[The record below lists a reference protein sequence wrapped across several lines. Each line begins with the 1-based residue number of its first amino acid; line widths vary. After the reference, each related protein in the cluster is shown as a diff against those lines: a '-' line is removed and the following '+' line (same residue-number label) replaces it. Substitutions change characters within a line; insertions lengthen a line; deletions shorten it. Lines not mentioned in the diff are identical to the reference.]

1 MTISFTLKDANDATL
16 YIIGKTN
23 NQTRTIKA
31 KANEKV
37 YQPKGN

>member
-16 YIIGKTN
+16 YIIGETD
-23 NQTRTIKA
+23 NQTIKA
-31 KANEKV
+31 KRINEKV